1 MAMSINDSFRYM
13 QDYRI
18 NDIPKVDLAAAS
30 QAKPEPQQETANTST
45 PSISIEPIVDNRPK
59 SVNPNEVS
67 LSFNKNDDFGY
78 IGKDRDV
85 SLLDMEKAISMMR
98 QDSALQDYQYFVGSS
113 KDIFSSEDGR
123 VVAKF

>member
-1 MAMSINDSFRYM
+1 MAMNINNSFNYR

-18 NDIPKVDLAAAS
+18 NDIPKVDSAKVTE
-30 QAKPEPQQETANTST
+30 QVKPEPQQETVNT
-45 PSISIEPIVDNRPK
+45 PSISIEPIADNRPK
-59 SVNPNEVS
+59 NVNLDNVS
-67 LSFNKNDDFGY
+67 MSFNKNESYGY

-113 KDIFSSEDGR
+113 KDIFNSEDGR
-123 VVAKF
+123 VIAKF

>member
-1 MAMSINDSFRYM
+1 MSMNINDSFRMM
-13 QDYRI
+13 QDYRVNNI
-18 NDIPKVDLAAAS
+18 PRVDIQTKEAS
-30 QAKPEPQQETANTST
+30 KPEPQVEEKQT
-45 PSISIEPIVDNRPK
+45 PAISIEPVVDNRPK

>member
-1 MAMSINDSFRYM
+1 MAMNINNSFNFR

-18 NDIPKVDLAAAS
+18 NDIPKVDPSKATE
-30 QAKPEPQQETANTST
+30 QVKPEPQQEAAKT
-45 PSISIEPIVDNRPK
+45 PAISIEPIVDNRPK
-59 SVNPNEVS
+59 NVNLDNVS
-67 LSFNKNDDFGY
+67 MSFNKNESYGY

-98 QDSALQDYQYFVGSS
+98 QDSALQDYQYFVGNS
-113 KDIFSSEDGR
+113 KDIFNSEDGR